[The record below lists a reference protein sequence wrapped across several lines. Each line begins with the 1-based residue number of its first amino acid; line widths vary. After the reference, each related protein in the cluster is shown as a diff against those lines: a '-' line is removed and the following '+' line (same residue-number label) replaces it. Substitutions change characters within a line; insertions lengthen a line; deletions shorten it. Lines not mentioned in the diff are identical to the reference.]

1 MVASASSAELSAL
14 VSTPAEPARRALTFG
29 SIFAFWCLI
38 AVISGSAIYLDGE
51 SRVKDAA
58 WSHIVLRNLVYFCFW
73 AAVSVGVLALSARQP
88 LARPLVGR
96 RVANYVVFSLVVF
109 TLNVLWLALIW
120 TISRGESL
128 TSYSKIL

>member
-14 VSTPAEPARRALTFG
+14 ASAPAEPARRALTFG

-58 WSHIVLRNLVYFCFW
+58 WSQIVLRNLVYFCFW
-73 AAVSVGVLALSARQP
+73 AVVSMGVLELSSRHP

-96 RVANYVVFSLVVF
+96 RVAGYVLFSILVFAF
-109 TLNVLWLALIW
+109 NVLWLALIW
-120 TISRGESL
+120 T
-128 TSYSKIL
+128 